1 MDPKRFVFENHRGSE
16 VERTDGPYFWCD
28 REKLG
33 LKPGRYCGDY
43 KDFSEDEVLQISI
56 SKTLAKRIKSLKP
69 GNSVYYHRLSSTS
82 SLHIRRLSDT
92 EIVNNRNEEADVVR
106 LKVIRE
112 EIRKCI
118 PVVLR
123 EEEARLVK
131 KLKAYEKKG

>member
-16 VERTDGPYFWCD
+16 VERTDGPYFGCD

-69 GNSVYYHRLSSTS
+69 GNSVYYHRLSST
-82 SLHIRRLSDT
+82 
-92 EIVNNRNEEADVVR
+92 
-106 LKVIRE
+106 
-112 EIRKCI
+112 
-118 PVVLR
+118 
-123 EEEARLVK
+123 
-131 KLKAYEKKG
+131 